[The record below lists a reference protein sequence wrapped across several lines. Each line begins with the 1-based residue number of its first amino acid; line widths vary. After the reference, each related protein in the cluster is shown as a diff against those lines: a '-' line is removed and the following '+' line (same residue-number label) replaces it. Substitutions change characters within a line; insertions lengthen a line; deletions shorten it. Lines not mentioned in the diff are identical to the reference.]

1 MEQHMGSRRESAN
14 PGAPGAAPPSSDVE
28 TTHPARS
35 RRGVEMVVFIVVS
48 IVGTWALGTGTRGLL
63 EPGHLG
69 DLVWFA
75 VLGGALMVIFGQM
88 GRVHDSWPR
97 SGEPSRWRRVLGRRF
112 RRHVPRDD
120 RS

>member
-1 MEQHMGSRRESAN
+1 MEQHMGTRADSTHLSEPEAASA
-14 PGAPGAAPPSSDVE
+14 SSDVQ
-28 TTHPARS
+28 TPHPVRS

-63 EPGHLG
+63 ESGHLG

-75 VLGGALMVIFGQM
+75 VLGGALFVIFGQM
-88 GRVHDSWPR
+88 GRVHDTWPH
-97 SGEPSRWRRVLGRRF
+97 SGKPSRWRSRFGRWP
-112 RRHVPRDD
+112 RRKISRDD